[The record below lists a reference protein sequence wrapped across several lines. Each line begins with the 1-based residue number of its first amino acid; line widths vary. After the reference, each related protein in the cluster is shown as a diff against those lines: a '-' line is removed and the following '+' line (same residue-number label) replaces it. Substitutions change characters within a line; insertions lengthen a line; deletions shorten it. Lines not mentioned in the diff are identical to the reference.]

1 MNTYE
6 LTIKLPN
13 KDAFMNLIDNLGPFT
28 GSMAVT
34 VTEDKIEPRGA
45 PEFIHALHP
54 KPPAK
59 TRAKKSNGDWPP
71 PNSTYAIVLEALQGG
86 AILSNRDLRDV
97 LVGREFSPGSINSVI
112 GRLEKSG
119 KITKTEGGFWAL
131 AA

>member
-1 MNTYE
+1 LNTYE

-45 PEFIHALHP
+45 PEVIHALHP

-59 TRAKKSNGDWPP
+59 TRAKKGNGEWPAP
-71 PNSTYAIVLEALQGG
+71 GGSYAIVLETLQEGVKAG
-86 AILSNRDLRDV
+86 QELRDV
-97 LVGREFSPGSINSVI
+97 LVRRGFSPGSINSVL
-112 GRLEKSG
+112 GRLEQRG
-119 KITKTEGGFWAL
+119 KIRKTEGGGWAL